1 MERIPASAS
10 AKASNLVKRKDS
22 MKLRFLRFGLALFV
36 ATALLAPHAIA
47 ADLTDIGFI
56 DQAQV
61 GSLPAFVDA
70 NRKLAQYKQGLD
82 AQFAARIKAAKSDSE
97 RQTISL
103 EFQQKFNDRQQELVG
118 PIFARAQL
126 AIANVSATKKLSIV
140 VDKRIIVYGGVD
152 ITKDVI
158 GLLQGG
164 QAIAQPSATPPP
176 SEIGFVDQSAID
188 NVPKIQKANADFQ
201 KFVTDTQKVYQQK
214 FAAAKDDAA
223 KKAVAADYDKVVKAK
238 QKEMVQP
245 VLDGLKAANASIAQ
259 KKNLLL
265 IIDQGDVVYGGMN
278 ITQDVQN
285 ELGK

>member
-1 MERIPASAS
+1 
-10 AKASNLVKRKDS
+10 
-22 MKLRFLRFGLALFV
+22 MKFRSLRFALAVFT
-36 ATALLAPHAIA
+36 ATIVLAPHAIA
-47 ADLTDIGFI
+47 SDLTDVGFI
-56 DQAQV
+56 DQAAV

-70 NRKLAQYKQGLD
+70 NRKLAQFKQRLD
-82 AQFAARIKAAKSDSE
+82 AEFAARMKSAKSNSD

-126 AIANVSATKKLSIV
+126 AIANVSSSKKLSIV

-152 ITKDVI
+152 ITTDVI
-158 GLLQGG
+158 GLLQSN

-201 KFVTDTQKVYQQK
+201 KFVQDTQKQYQQK

-245 VLDGLKAANASIAQ
+245 VLDSLKTANANIARQ
-259 KKNLLL
+259 KNLLL
-265 IIDQGDVVYGGMN
+265 IIDRGDVVYGGKDL
-278 ITQDVQN
+278 TQEVQN